1 MTSAVA
7 TWGANVLGKAW
18 ALNEKVEAA
27 RPHAKI
33 EAIFAIVAF
42 PVMHPWYERFLISFL
57 SKRKSNTKIERE
69 FDRDQLGRI

>member
-1 MTSAVA
+1 MSAEPAKSTHLYDVSRCH
-7 TWGANVLGKAW
+7 LGSERAQKAW

-42 PVMHPWYERFLISFL
+42 PVMRPWYERF
-57 SKRKSNTKIERE
+57 
-69 FDRDQLGRI
+69 